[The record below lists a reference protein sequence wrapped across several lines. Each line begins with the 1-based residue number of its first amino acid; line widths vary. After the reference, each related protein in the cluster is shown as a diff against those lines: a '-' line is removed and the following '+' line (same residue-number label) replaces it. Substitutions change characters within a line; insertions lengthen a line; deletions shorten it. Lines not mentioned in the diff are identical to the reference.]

1 MEAGDVHQILS
12 EALWTILIASAPVL
26 VVALVVGLGI
36 ALFQALTSVQ
46 DMTLT
51 FVPKVAAILI
61 VLTISLPF
69 IYTMLTR
76 LSDEV
81 FSLIMS
87 GGY

>member
-1 MEAGDVHQILS
+1 MEAGDIHQILS